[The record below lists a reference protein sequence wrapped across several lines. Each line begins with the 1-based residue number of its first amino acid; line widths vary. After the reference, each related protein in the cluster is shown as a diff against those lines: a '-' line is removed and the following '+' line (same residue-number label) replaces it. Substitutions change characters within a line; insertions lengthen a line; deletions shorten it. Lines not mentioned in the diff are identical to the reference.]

1 MTGVLKTKE
10 PSETQRREALVL
22 IAAHLQ
28 SEGYHDVH
36 ALLQQQAPV
45 LAKHSLADNLDLS
58 SIIVEW
64 SSSYK
69 ARLGRAP
76 VIISRQASANKSS
89 DCADG
94 STKGS
99 ASRKKQAVAARRRA
113 AMQYGGASGKEGGD
127 FGQQSAVLKQME
139 NRLNDVGDGGQ
150 QGSARVATADALEAA
165 NNENDLAMTS
175 ITGQSISAL
184 SQQQETEMVI
194 AIENRLLKPLP
205 TFNGDL
211 ELQALAR
218 SIQHDIVQTDTGVG
232 WDDIIGLDDP
242 KRLLK
247 EAVVAPLLYPGLFT
261 GLLAPWSGCLLFGPP
276 GTGKTLLARAVA
288 AQTQSTFFNISA
300 SSITSKFR
308 GDSEKLVRILFD
320 LARHHAPSVVF
331 FDEIDSILGS
341 RSSFGGDGGGG
352 GDCAGGGGGG
362 GVGEHEGSRRT
373 KAELLVQMDGLSK
386 SDDHVF
392 VLAASNLPWQLDP
405 ALLRRLDKRVLVPLP
420 AEEARAGM
428 LRSHLATLPAH
439 TCREA
444 DLAECARA
452 TEGYSGADIRLLSKE
467 AAMRPVRRVLASI
480 EEEESRRTPG
490 VPALSDQDV
499 AGRVR
504 RNPVTSDDLR
514 DARRSTS
521 KSCGSMF
528 GERYERW
535 MREYGSA

>member
-1 MTGVLKTKE
+1 
-10 PSETQRREALVL
+10 
-22 IAAHLQ
+22 
-28 SEGYHDVH
+28 
-36 ALLQQQAPV
+36 
-45 LAKHSLADNLDLS
+45 
-58 SIIVEW
+58 
-64 SSSYK
+64 
-69 ARLGRAP
+69 
-76 VIISRQASANKSS
+76 
-89 DCADG
+89 
-94 STKGS
+94 
-99 ASRKKQAVAARRRA
+99 
-113 AMQYGGASGKEGGD
+113 MQYGGAGGKEGGD
-127 FGQQSAVLKQME
+127 FGQQQSAVLKQME

-165 NNENDLAMTS
+165 TNENELGMPS
-175 ITGQSISAL
+175 ITGQSISTL
-184 SQQQETEMVI
+184 NQEQETGAIV
-194 AIENRLLKPLP
+194 AIEDRLLKPPP
-205 TFNGDL
+205 TFGGDL

-218 SIQHDIVQTDTGVG
+218 SIQRDIVQTDTVQ

-247 EAVVAPLLYPGLFT
+247 EAVVAPLLYPALFT

-276 GTGKTLLARAVA
+276 GTGKTLAARAVA
-288 AQTQSTFFNISA
+288 AQAQSTFFNISA

-308 GDSEKLVRILFD
+308 GDSEKLVRVLFD
-320 LARHHAPSVVF
+320 LARHHAPSVIF
-331 FDEIDSILGS
+331 FDEIDSMMGS

-352 GDCAGGGGGG
+352 GGGGDCAGTGAGGGF
-362 GVGEHEGSRRT
+362 GEHEGSRRT

-386 SDDHVF
+386 SADDRVF

-420 AEEARAGM
+420 AEEVRAEM

-439 TCREA
+439 TCRGA

-452 TEGYSGADIRLLSKE
+452 TEGYSGADLRLLSKE

-480 EEEESRRTPG
+480 EEESRRTPG
-490 VPALSDQDV
+490 VPAISDEDV
-499 AGRVR
+499 ASMVR
-504 RNPVTSDDLR
+504 RNPVTPEDLR
-514 DARRSTS
+514 SARRSTS

>member
-10 PSETQRREALVL
+10 PSETRRREALVL

-36 ALLQQQAPV
+36 ALLQQQAPF
-45 LAKHSLADNLDLS
+45 LAKHSLADNLELT
-58 SIIVEW
+58 SILVEW
-64 SSSYK
+64 SSSYE

-76 VIISRQASANKSS
+76 MIISRQASASKSS

-99 ASRKKQAVAARRRA
+99 ASRKKQAAAARRRA
-113 AMQYGGASGKEGGD
+113 AMQYGGAGGKEGGA
-127 FGQQSAVLKQME
+127 FSQQSTVLKQME
-139 NRLNDVGDGGQ
+139 NRLNDVGGKEQ
-150 QGSARVATADALEAA
+150 QGSARVANPDALEAA
-165 NNENDLAMTS
+165 NTENDPAMTG
-175 ITGQSISAL
+175 ITGQSISTL
-184 SQQQETEMVI
+184 NQEQETEVAI
-194 AIENRLLKPLP
+194 AIEDRLLKPPP
-205 TFNGDL
+205 TFGGDL

-218 SIQHDIVQTDTGVG
+218 SVQHDIVQTDTGIA

-300 SSITSKFR
+300 ASITSKFR
-308 GDSEKLVRILFD
+308 GDSEKLVRCLFD
-320 LARHHAPSVVF
+320 LARHHAPSVIF
-331 FDEIDSILGS
+331 FDEIDSIMGS
-341 RSSFGGDGGGG
+341 RSAAGGDGG
-352 GDCAGGGGGG
+352 GDCAGGGGGM
-362 GVGEHEGSRRT
+362 VEHEGSRRT

-386 SDDHVF
+386 SDDGHVF

-420 AEEARAGM
+420 AKEARQGM

-439 TCREA
+439 TCRES

-480 EEEESRRTPG
+480 EEETRRTPG
-490 VPALSDQDV
+490 VPAISDGDV
-499 AGRVR
+499 ASMVR
-504 RNPVTSDDLR
+504 RNPVTPDDLR
-514 DARRSTS
+514 EARRSTS
-521 KSCGSMF
+521 KSCGSAF
-528 GERYERW
+528 GERYARW